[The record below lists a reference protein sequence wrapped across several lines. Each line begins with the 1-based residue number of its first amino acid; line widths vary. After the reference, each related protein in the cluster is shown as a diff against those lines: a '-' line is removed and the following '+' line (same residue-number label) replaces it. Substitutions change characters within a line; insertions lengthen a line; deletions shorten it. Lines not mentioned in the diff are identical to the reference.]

1 VEPGVA
7 VRRRVA
13 LSGPLDFVATFG
25 PLLRG
30 RGDPTMRLTRR
41 EMWRAVRT
49 PCGSATLRLT
59 LSGSRLEATAW
70 GPGAACALAHVPQ
83 LAGCDDDPSVL
94 RPQHPVVRDL
104 SRRLPGLRIGR
115 TDAVYEAMVPTILE
129 QKVTGSQARRAWRGL
144 VRSLGEQAPGPAGLM
159 VPPAPEVL
167 ASTPYHVFHPF
178 GVERKRAE
186 VIRAVAAR
194 ADRLEE
200 ATRMPIAD
208 AYRRLTAVPGVGAW
222 TAAEVAMRALGDAD
236 AVSVGDFHIPSHVSW
251 ALAGEPRADD
261 ARMLEL
267 LEPYRGQRGRVVR
280 LIEAGYPGPP
290 KFGPRN
296 AVQRIESL

>member
-1 VEPGVA
+1 
-7 VRRRVA
+7 
-13 LSGPLDFVATFG
+13 
-25 PLLRG
+25 
-30 RGDPTMRLTRR
+30 
-41 EMWRAVRT
+41 MWRAVRT

-208 AYRRLTAVPGVGAW
+208 AYRRLTAVPGVGPW

-290 KFGPRN
+290 RFGPRN